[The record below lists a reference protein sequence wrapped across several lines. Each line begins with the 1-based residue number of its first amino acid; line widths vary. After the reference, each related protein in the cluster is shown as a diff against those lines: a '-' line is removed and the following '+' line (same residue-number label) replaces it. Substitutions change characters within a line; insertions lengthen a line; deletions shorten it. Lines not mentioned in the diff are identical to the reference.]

1 MNTATKIERPHPPL
15 GRDSA
20 GNLLALPAGTAAWR
34 ICRETT
40 GRPSEL
46 KGPDKQLI
54 RFPLDTTADDLVEL
68 CGPGIYRVY
77 ALDELGKQLA
87 HVSTWDLTLGARE
100 PRNGAIESSTLS
112 GSRASGGAA
121 TDLRFALEAM
131 THMMRTHTDALR
143 IVAESHVDL
152 AKAVVS
158 AKGLPRNAG
167 AMHLVAPP
175 QVEDGAQEDD
185 DDDEDRQPHWVEL
198 LMPLAEKAAEI
209 VPALMMAKAA
219 QGRATAQ
226 NDQTAPRP
234 AKSDDADL
242 ASRPDWELRDL
253 DLRYASRK
261 GQAKRAAREQSST
274 AGNATAELQ
283 ARIMA
288 DPALVQQLLAIKA
301 QLSPDEIETLM
312 GAIAGTSEQERTQAI
327 ENIKALPLEG
337 AVEFCRE
344 LVKTIREHA
353 ERTA

>member
-1 MNTATKIERPHPPL
+1 MNTAAKIERPHPPL
-15 GRDSA
+15 ARDPV
-20 GNLLALPAGTAAWR
+20 GNLLPIPTGTAAWR
-34 ICRETT
+34 ICRETN
-40 GRPSEL
+40 GRPSEI
-46 KGPDKQLI
+46 KGTDKQLV
-54 RFPLDTTADDLVEL
+54 RFPLDTTSDELVEM
-68 CGPGIYRVY
+68 CGTGTYRVY
-77 ALDELGKQLA
+77 ALDELGKQLV

-100 PRNGAIESSTLS
+100 PRNAAGEASLF
-112 GSRASGGAA
+112 GQRASAPP
-121 TDLRFALEAM
+121 TDIRFVLEAM

-167 AMHLVAPP
+167 AMHLLAPP
-175 QVEDGAQEDD
+175 QVEDGAQDDDD
-185 DDDEDRQPHWVEL
+185 DDDERQPHWVDL

-209 VPALMMAKAA
+209 VPVLMMAKAA

-226 NDQTAPRP
+226 NDQTARLP

-242 ASRPDWELRDL
+242 ANRPDWELRDL

-274 AGNATAELQ
+274 ADTAMAELQ
-283 ARIMA
+283 ARIVA
-288 DPALVQQLLAIKA
+288 DPALVQQLFAIKA
-301 QLSPDEIETLM
+301 QLAPDETETLM
-312 GAIAGTSEQERTQAI
+312 GAIAGTSEQERAQVI
-327 ENIKALPLEG
+327 ENIKALPVEG
-337 AVEFCRE
+337 AVEFCRA